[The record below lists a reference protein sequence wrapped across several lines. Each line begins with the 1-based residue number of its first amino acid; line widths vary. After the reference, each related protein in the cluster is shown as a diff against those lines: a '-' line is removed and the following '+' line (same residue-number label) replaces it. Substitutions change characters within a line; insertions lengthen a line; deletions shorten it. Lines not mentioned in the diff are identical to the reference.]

1 MSKERYTVYAT
12 VFMESKDEVSKKLYK
27 ILNVGIPHSETR
39 ECVIPVVAESPK
51 EAAQKV
57 ASSLLTEGV
66 EKVVV
71 SNVIKSF
78 NIQLTLQKGH
88 YNYV

>member
-1 MSKERYTVYAT
+1 MAKERYTVYAT
-12 VFMESKDEVSKKLYK
+12 VFMETKDDVSKKLYK
-27 ILNVGIPHSETR
+27 ILNIGTPRSETR
-39 ECVIPVVAESPK
+39 ECIVPVVAESPK

-71 SNVIKSF
+71 SDVIKSF
-78 NIQLTLQKGH
+78 NIQLTQKKGNH
-88 YNYV
+88 NYV

>member
-1 MSKERYTVYAT
+1 MAKERYTVYAT
-12 VFMESKDEVSKKLYK
+12 VFMETKDDVSKKLYK
-27 ILNVGIPHSETR
+27 ILNIGTPRSETR
-39 ECVIPVVAESPK
+39 ECIVPVVAESPK

-71 SNVIKSF
+71 SDVIKSF
-78 NIQLTLQKGH
+78 NIQLTQQKGNH
-88 YNYV
+88 QYV

>member
-1 MSKERYTVYAT
+1 MQKERYTVYAT
-12 VFMESKDEVSKKLYK
+12 VFMETKDELSKKLYK
-27 ILNVGIPHSETR
+27 ILYIGTPRSETR

-71 SNVIKSF
+71 SDVIKSF

-88 YNYV
+88 HQYV

>member
-1 MSKERYTVYAT
+1 MIKERYTVYAT
-12 VFMESKDEVSKKLYK
+12 VFMETKDDVSKKLYK
-27 ILNVGIPHSETR
+27 ILNIGTPCSETR
-39 ECVIPVVAESPK
+39 ECIVPVVAESPK

-71 SNVIKSF
+71 SDVIKSF

-88 YNYV
+88 HQYV

>member
-1 MSKERYTVYAT
+1 MQKERYTVYAT
-12 VFMESKDEVSKKLYK
+12 VFVETKDDVSKKLYRT
-27 ILNVGIPHSETR
+27 LNFGTPCSEAR
-39 ECVIPVVAESPK
+39 ECVIPVVAENPK

-71 SNVIKSF
+71 SDVVKTF
-78 NIQLTLQKGH
+78 NIQLTQQKGC

>member
-1 MSKERYTVYAT
+1 MQKERYTVYAT
-12 VFMESKDEVSKKLYK
+12 VFVESKDDVSKKLYK
-27 ILNVGIPHSETR
+27 ILNIGKPRSEIR

-71 SNVIKSF
+71 SDVIKAF

-88 YNYV
+88 HNYV